1 MIYHTQGE
9 HTNDYNT
16 DAVHIKWTVPVKHQG
31 YDSKKTQEYVK
42 HIYDCHKKCKS
53 LKFKI

>member
-31 YDSKKTQEYVK
+31 YDSKKTQEYVN
-42 HIYDCHKKCKS
+42 HIYTIMIVIKNV
-53 LKFKI
+53 IV